1 MKRITN
7 LADVYSFAPDQ
18 WTSLAGRGVFQEI
31 VDNARVVLNTPYACM
46 YCFDQAQ
53 DTIQVVSVSAPLR
66 GLVRQGVLLARRNI
80 EHFSDHTAKPINHAS
95 VDVLKVLDG
104 RVYRQ
109 SVLKSDL
116 GYFSYWNSV
125 LGWALGFRHY
135 MNFPIKIRTTA
146 TEPNSEMVIGF
157 LSFVQSRPFF
167 GTQKIRAGEAFAR
180 QAGMT
185 LENALLSISLGRKVQ
200 ELQQTQSQL
209 LRSEEHIKQEIAE
222 MLHSRVQMRL
232 LVAWHKLGDLEE
244 QLGSEHHRQLLSDLR
259 SELDHIREHDVR
271 AASHALHPS
280 VINLGLSSAVFSLAD
295 ELASELDVR
304 LEVAPELEVYERETG
319 LEPELRLAAYRVI
332 EEAISNSLKHG
343 QARKVIVR
351 LELANRELANRE
363 LANLEHMNPDLR
375 LSIRDDGRGFEVGAI
390 KPGLGFATIEARVSV
405 MNGYW
410 TLESDAQGTQLM
422 AVLPTVARR
431 A

>member
-1 MKRITN
+1 MKRATN
-7 LADVYSFAPDQ
+7 LADLYRFAPDK
-18 WTSLAGRGVFQEI
+18 WTALAGRGVFQEI

-46 YCFDQAQ
+46 YCFDHTQ
-53 DTIQVVSVSAPLR
+53 DTIQIVSVSAPLR
-66 GLVRQGVLLARRNI
+66 GLVRHGHLLAQRTI
-80 EHFSDHTAKPINHAS
+80 ENYGDHQAKPINHAS
-95 VDVLKVLDG
+95 ADLLKTLEG
-104 RVYRQ
+104 QTYQ
-109 SVLKSDL
+109 KSVLKADL
-116 GYFSYWNSV
+116 GYVGYWDNI
-125 LGWALGFRHY
+125 LGWMLGFRHY
-135 MNFPIKIRTTA
+135 MNFPIKIRTP
-146 TEPNSEMVIGF
+146 EGEVVIGF

-185 LENALLSISLGRKVQ
+185 LENALLSLTLGRKVQ

-244 QLGSEHHRQLLSDLR
+244 QLGSDHHRQLLADLR

-280 VINLGLSSAVFSLAD
+280 VINLGLSNAVFSLAD

-351 LELANRELANRE
+351 LELAN
-363 LANLEHMNPDLR
+363 LEQMNPDLR
-375 LSIRDDGRGFEVGAI
+375 LSIHDDGNGFKVGAI

-405 MNGYW
+405 MNGHW
-410 TLESDAQGTQLM
+410 TLESDAQGTRLM
-422 AVLPTVARR
+422 ASLPTVARR

>member
-1 MKRITN
+1 MKRVTN
-7 LADVYSFAPDQ
+7 LADLYRFAPDQ

-46 YCFDQAQ
+46 YCFDHAQ
-53 DTIQVVSVSAPLR
+53 DTLQIVSVSAPLR
-66 GLVRQGVLLARRNI
+66 GIVRQGDQLARRTLENYG
-80 EHFSDHTAKPINHAS
+80 DHKAKPINHAS
-95 VDVLKVLDG
+95 TDVLKALEGQVH
-104 RVYRQ
+104 RQ

-116 GYFSYWNSV
+116 GYFNYWNHI
-125 LGWALGFRHY
+125 LGWVLGFRHY
-135 MNFPIKIRTTA
+135 MNFPIKIRTP
-146 TEPNSEMVIGF
+146 EGEVVIGF
-157 LSFVQSRPFF
+157 LTFVQSRPFF
-167 GTQKIRAGEAFAR
+167 GTQQIRAGEAFAR

-185 LENALLSISLGRKVQ
+185 LENALLSITLGRKVQ

-232 LVAWHKLGDLEE
+232 LVTWHKLGDLEE
-244 QLGSEHHRQLLSDLR
+244 QLGSDHHRQLLADLR

-343 QARKVIVR
+343 QASNVTVH
-351 LELANRELANRE
+351 LERGPDH
-363 LANLEHMNPDLR
+363 NLRVTINDNGH
-375 LSIRDDGRGFEVGAI
+375 GFEVGAI
-390 KPGLGFATIEARVSV
+390 KPGLGFATIEARISI
-405 MNGYW
+405 MNGHW
-410 TLESDAQGTQLM
+410 TLESGRTGTTLT
-422 AVLPTVARR
+422 AVFLQATDVPP
-431 A
+431 

>member
-1 MKRITN
+1 MKRATN
-7 LADVYSFAPDQ
+7 LADLYRFAPDK
-18 WTSLAGRGVFQEI
+18 WTALAGRSVFQEI

-46 YCFDQAQ
+46 YCFDHTQ
-53 DTIQVVSVSAPLR
+53 DTIQIVSVSAPLH
-66 GLVRQGVLLARRNI
+66 GLVRHGHLLAQRTI
-80 EHFSDHTAKPINHAS
+80 ENYGNHQAKPINHAS
-95 VDVLKVLDG
+95 ADLLKTLEG
-104 RVYRQ
+104 QVYQ
-109 SVLKSDL
+109 KSVLKADL
-116 GYFSYWNSV
+116 AYVGYWDNV
-125 LGWALGFRHY
+125 LGWMLGFRHY
-135 MNFPIKIRTTA
+135 MNFPIKIRTP
-146 TEPNSEMVIGF
+146 EGEVVIGF

-185 LENALLSISLGRKVQ
+185 LENALLSITLGRKVQ

-244 QLGSEHHRQLLSDLR
+244 QLGSDHHRQLLADLR

-295 ELASELDVR
+295 ELASQLDVR

-351 LELANRELANRE
+351 LELANT
-363 LANLEHMNPDLR
+363 DLR
-375 LSIRDDGRGFEVGAI
+375 LSIHDDGNGFEVGAI
-390 KPGLGFATIEARVSV
+390 KPGLGFATIEARVSI
-405 MNGYW
+405 MNGHW
-410 TLESDAQGTQLM
+410 TLESDAQGTRLM
-422 AVLPTVARR
+422 ASLPTVSRR